1 MKLTKAVIDKLPVP
15 GGGYALYR
23 DDELPGFGV
32 RVTHAGVKSFFL
44 EKRIHRKVKR
54 LTIGRYGV
62 LTAEQA
68 RREAVKLLARIAGGG
83 DPIADKAQ
91 GRLESVSLGEAFE
104 SYLKTRSALKPLT
117 VRDMHVAMKG
127 FQDWMKKPLLSIT
140 RDMIARRHRE
150 LGEASQARA
159 NLAMRYLRA
168 IINFAMAEY
177 TDARG
182 KPLLTDNPVKKLS
195 QTRAWYRV
203 DRRQT
208 VIKPHQLGPW
218 MQAVLSLDNTC
229 ARDYF
234 LLVLLTGLRRTE
246 AMNLR
251 WQDVDLGGKTLT
263 VLDTKNHQDHT
274 LPLSDYLLERL
285 RARQRE
291 AVGEYVF
298 EGPRGRLS
306 SLRYALASV
315 IERSGVTFTTHDLR
329 RTFATVADSLDIPG
343 YAVKALL
350 NHKNGADVT
359 AGYIVVNVERL
370 RKPMQCIT
378 NYMLAA
384 GGVRESA
391 AVVELGVAR
400 G

>member
-1 MKLTKAVIDKLPVP
+1 MKLTKTVIDKLPVP
-15 GGGYALYR
+15 ANGYVLYR

-32 RVTHAGVKSFFL
+32 RVTHGGVKSFFL

-54 LTIGRYGV
+54 LTLGRYGV

-68 RREAVKLLARIAGGG
+68 RKEAVKLLGKIASGG

-91 GRLESVSLGEAFE
+91 TRLESITLGEAFE
-104 SYLKTRSALKPLT
+104 AYLTTRAGLKPLT
-117 VRDMHVAMKG
+117 VKDMRRAMKG
-127 FQDWMKKPLLSIT
+127 FEGWMKRPLLSLT
-140 RDMIARRHRE
+140 RDMIARRHKE
-150 LGEASQARA
+150 LGASSQARA

-168 IINFAMAEY
+168 IFYFAMAEY
-177 TDARG
+177 TDAKG

-218 MQAVLSLDNTC
+218 MQAVLSLDNEL

-246 AMNLR
+246 AMSLR
-251 WQDVDLGGKTLT
+251 WRDVDLGGKTLT

-274 LPLSDYLLERL
+274 LPLSDHLLERL

-306 SLRYALASV
+306 NLRYAMAKV
-315 IERSGVTFTTHDLR
+315 AEQSGVIFTIHDLR

-343 YAVKALL
+343 YAVKMLL
-350 NHKNGADVT
+350 NHKQASDVT
-359 AGYIVVNVERL
+359 AGYIVADVERL
-370 RKPMQCIT
+370 RGPMQRIT
-378 NYMLAA
+378 DYLLRA
-384 GGVRESA
+384 GGLRESA
-391 AVVELGVAR
+391 EVISIKTA
-400 G
+400 

>member
-15 GGGYALYR
+15 GSGYALYR
-23 DDELPGFGV
+23 DDELSGFGV

-68 RREAVKLLARIAGGG
+68 RREAVKLLGRIASGG
-83 DPIADKAQ
+83 DPVADKAQ
-91 GRLESVSLGEAFE
+91 AELESITLAEAFE
-104 SYLKTRSALKPLT
+104 GYLEARKSLKPRT
-117 VRDMHVAMKG
+117 IKDMHDAMRG
-127 FQDWMKKPLLSIT
+127 FQDWLKKPLLSIS
-140 RDMIARRHRE
+140 RDMVARRHRQ

-168 IINFAMAEY
+168 IFNFAIAEY
-177 TDARG
+177 TDAKG

-218 MQAVLSLDNTC
+218 MQAVLSLDNEL

-246 AMNLR
+246 AFNLM
-251 WQDVDLGGKTLT
+251 WQGVDLSGKTLT
-263 VLDTKNHQDHT
+263 VRDTKNHQDHT
-274 LPLSDYLLERL
+274 LPLSDYLLELFAL
-285 RARQRE
+285 RRKE
-291 AVGEYVF
+291 AIGLYVF
-298 EGPRGRLS
+298 EGSRGRLS
-306 SLRYALASV
+306 NLRYAMAAV
-315 IERSGVTFTTHDLR
+315 TERSGVTFTIHDLR

-343 YAVKALL
+343 YAVKILL
-350 NHKNGADVT
+350 NHKQASDVT
-359 AGYIVVNVERL
+359 AGYIVADVERL
-370 RKPMQCIT
+370 RGPMQRIT
-378 NYMLAA
+378 DYILKCA
-384 GGVRESA
+384 GVRESA
-391 AVVELGVAR
+391 EVMEFKQAR
-400 G
+400 

>member
-1 MKLTKAVIDKLPVP
+1 MKLTKTVIDKLPVP
-15 GGGYALYR
+15 ANGYVLYR

-54 LTIGRYGV
+54 LTLGRYGV

-68 RREAVKLLARIAGGG
+68 RKEAVKLFGRMASGG

-91 GRLESVSLGEAFE
+91 TRLESVTLGEAFE
-104 SYLKTRSALKPLT
+104 AYLTTRASLKPLT
-117 VRDMHVAMKG
+117 VKDMRRAMKG
-127 FQDWMKKPLLSIT
+127 FERWMKRPLLSLT
-140 RDMIARRHRE
+140 RDMIARRHKE
-150 LGEASQARA
+150 LGVASQARA

-168 IINFAMAEY
+168 IFNFAMAEY
-177 TDARG
+177 TDAKG

-218 MQAVLSLDNTC
+218 MRAVLSLDNEL

-246 AMNLR
+246 AMSLR
-251 WQDVDLGGKTLT
+251 WQDVDLAGKTLT

-274 LPLSDYLLERL
+274 LPLSDYLLELL
-285 RARQRE
+285 RARQKE

-306 SLRYALASV
+306 NLRYAMAKV
-315 IERSGVTFTTHDLR
+315 AEQSGVIFTIHDLR

-343 YAVKALL
+343 YAVKMLL
-350 NHKNGADVT
+350 NHKQASDVT
-359 AGYIVVNVERL
+359 AGYIVADVERL
-370 RKPMQCIT
+370 RGPMQRIT
-378 NYMLAA
+378 DYMLRA
-384 GGVRESA
+384 GGLRESA
-391 AVVELGVAR
+391 EVISIKTA
-400 G
+400 

>member
-15 GGGYALYR
+15 GSGYALYR

-68 RREAVKLLARIAGGG
+68 RREAVKLLGRIASGG
-83 DPIADKAQ
+83 DPVADKAQ

-117 VRDMHVAMKG
+117 VRDMHRAMKG

-140 RDMIARRHRE
+140 RDMIARRHRA

-168 IINFAMAEY
+168 IFNFAMAEY

-208 VIKPHQLGPW
+208 VIKPHLLKPW
-218 MQAVLSLDNTC
+218 FQAVLALNNDL

-234 LLVLLTGLRRTE
+234 LLVILTGLRRTE
-246 AMNLR
+246 ALNLR
-251 WQDVDLGGKTLT
+251 WDNVDLMGRTLT
-263 VLDTKNHQDHT
+263 VRDTKNHQDQT
-274 LPLSDYLLERL
+274 LPLSDYPLELLE
-285 RARQRE
+285 ARQKE
-291 AVGEYVF
+291 TVGEYVF

-306 SLRYALASV
+306 NLRYALASV

-350 NHKNGADVT
+350 NHKTGADVT
-359 AGYIVVNVERL
+359 AGYIIADVERL
-370 RKPMQCIT
+370 RGPMQRIT
-378 NYMLAA
+378 DYLLRA
-384 GGVRESA
+384 GGLRESA
-391 AVVELGVAR
+391 EVISIKTA
-400 G
+400 

>member
-1 MKLTKAVIDKLPVP
+1 MKLTKTVVDRLPLPVE
-15 GGGYALYR
+15 GYALYR

-32 RVTHAGVKSFFL
+32 RVTQAGVKSFFL
-44 EKRIHRKVKR
+44 EKRIRRKVKR
-54 LTIGRYGV
+54 LTLGRYGV
-62 LTAEQA
+62 LTVEQA
-68 RREAVKLLARIAGGG
+68 RREAVKLSGKIAGGE

-91 GRLESVSLGEAFE
+91 AKLESVTLGEAFE
-104 SYLKTRSALKPLT
+104 AYLKARTSLKPLT
-117 VRDMHVAMKG
+117 VKDMHKAMRG
-127 FQDWMKKPLLSIT
+127 FEAWMKRPLLSIT

-168 IINFAMAEY
+168 VFNFAAAEY
-177 TDARG
+177 VDAKG

-218 MQAVLSLDNTC
+218 MQAVLRLDNAL

-246 AMNLR
+246 AMGLR
-251 WQDVDLGGKTLT
+251 WQDVDLVGKTLT
-263 VLDTKNHQDHT
+263 VRDTKNHQDHT
-274 LPLSDYLLERL
+274 LPLSDYLLDL
-285 RARQRE
+285 LIARQRE

-306 SLRYALASV
+306 NLRYAMERV
-315 IERSGVTFTTHDLR
+315 IEECGVSFTVHDLR

-343 YAVKALL
+343 YAVKMLL
-350 NHKNGADVT
+350 NHKQAGDVT
-359 AGYIVVNVERL
+359 AGYIVADVERL
-370 RKPMQCIT
+370 HGPMQRIT
-378 NYMLAA
+378 DYMLRA
-384 GGVRESA
+384 GGLRESA
-391 AVVELGVAR
+391 EVINIRQGL
-400 G
+400 

>member
-1 MKLTKAVIDKLPVP
+1 MKLTKAIIDKLPIP
-15 GGGYALYR
+15 AEGYALYR

-54 LTIGRYGV
+54 LTLGRYGV

-68 RREAVKLLARIAGGG
+68 RKEAVKLFGRIASGG

-91 GRLESVSLGEAFE
+91 TRLESVTLGEAFE
-104 SYLKTRSALKPLT
+104 AYLKTRVSLKPLT
-117 VRDMHVAMKG
+117 VKDMRRAMKG
-127 FQDWMKKPLLSIT
+127 FEGWMKRPLLSIT
-140 RDMIARRHRE
+140 RDMVGRRHKE
-150 LGEASQARA
+150 LGAASQARA

-168 IINFAMAEY
+168 VFNFAMAEY
-177 TDARG
+177 TDAKG

-218 MQAVLSLDNTC
+218 MQAVLSLDNEL

-246 AMNLR
+246 AMSLR
-251 WQDVDLGGKTLT
+251 WQDVDLAGKTLT

-274 LPLSDYLLERL
+274 LPLSDHLLDLL
-285 RARQRE
+285 RARQKE

-306 SLRYALASV
+306 NLRYAMAKV
-315 IERSGVTFTTHDLR
+315 AEQSGVIFTIHDLR

-343 YAVKALL
+343 YAVKMLL
-350 NHKNGADVT
+350 NHKQASDVT
-359 AGYIVVNVERL
+359 AGYIVADVGRL
-370 RKPMQCIT
+370 RGPMQRIT
-378 NYMLAA
+378 DYLLRA
-384 GGVRESA
+384 GGLRESA
-391 AVVELGVAR
+391 AVISIKTA
-400 G
+400 

>member
-15 GGGYALYR
+15 GSGYALYR
-23 DDELPGFGV
+23 DDELSGFGV

-68 RREAVKLLARIAGGG
+68 RREAVKLLGRIASGG
-83 DPIADKAQ
+83 DPVADKAQ
-91 GRLESVSLGEAFE
+91 AELEAIILAEAFE
-104 SYLKTRSALKPLT
+104 GYLEARKSLKPRT
-117 VRDMHVAMKG
+117 IKDMHDAMKG
-127 FQDWMKKPLLSIT
+127 FQDWLKKPLLSIS
-140 RDMIARRHRE
+140 RDMVAKRHRQ

-168 IINFAMAEY
+168 IFNFAIAEY
-177 TDARG
+177 TDAKG

-203 DRRQT
+203 ERRQT

-218 MQAVLSLDNTC
+218 MQAVLSLDNEL

-246 AMNLR
+246 AMSLR
-251 WQDVDLGGKTLT
+251 SQDVDLAGKTLT

-274 LPLSDYLLERL
+274 LPLSDHLLERL
-285 RARQRE
+285 RARQKE
-291 AVGEYVF
+291 TVGEYVF

-306 SLRYALASV
+306 NLRYAMAKV
-315 IERSGVTFTTHDLR
+315 AEQSGVVFTIHDLR

-343 YAVKALL
+343 YAVKMLL
-350 NHKNGADVT
+350 NHKQASDVT
-359 AGYIVVNVERL
+359 AGYIVADVERL
-370 RKPMQCIT
+370 RGPMQRIT
-378 NYMLAA
+378 DYLLRA
-384 GGVRESA
+384 GGLRESA
-391 AVVELGVAR
+391 EVISIKTA
-400 G
+400 

>member
-1 MKLTKAVIDKLPVP
+1 MKLTKAVIDKLPIP
-15 GGGYALYR
+15 AEGYALYR

-54 LTIGRYGV
+54 LTIGRQGV

-68 RREAVKLLARIAGGG
+68 RREAVKLLGRIASGG
-83 DPIADKAQ
+83 DPVADKAH

-117 VRDMHVAMKG
+117 VRDMHRAMKG

-140 RDMIARRHRE
+140 RDMIARRHRA

-168 IINFAMAEY
+168 IFNFAMAEY
-177 TDARG
+177 TNARG

-203 DRRQT
+203 DRRQI

-218 MQAVLSLDNTC
+218 MQAVLSLENDLV
-229 ARDYF
+229 RDYF

-246 AMNLR
+246 AMSLR
-251 WQDVDLGGKTLT
+251 WQDVDLAGKTLT

-274 LPLSDYLLERL
+274 LPLSDHLLGLL
-285 RARQRE
+285 RARQKE
-291 AVGEYVF
+291 TVGEYVF

-306 SLRYALASV
+306 NLRYAMAKV
-315 IERSGVTFTTHDLR
+315 TERSSVTFTTHDLR

-350 NHKNGADVT
+350 NHKTGADVT
-359 AGYIVVNVERL
+359 AGYIIADVGRL
-370 RKPMQCIT
+370 RGPMQRIT
-378 NYMLAA
+378 DYLLRA
-384 GGVRESA
+384 GGLRESA
-391 AVVELGVAR
+391 AVISIKTA
-400 G
+400 